1 MVDEKLRVETADVE
15 TLIDERTADIENNE
29 ELRQQTHDFYLS
41 GSGFDMISSEVLS
54 NKVYERIVAILSGNP
69 PDLDAL
75 ADDEEESADSEEE

>member
-15 TLIDERTADIENNE
+15 ALIDERTADIENE
-29 ELRQQTHDFYLS
+29 ELRQQMHDFYLS

-54 NKVYERIVAILSGNP
+54 DKVYERIVAILSGSP

-75 ADDEEESADSEEE
+75 ADDEEDSADSEEE